1 MSPNNK
7 TRIAKLSFVVLLCSF
22 SSSFLCPTFLHTT
35 GTRTLHEREDS
46 VLVPV
51 VWEVGSEAYI
61 IAPQQLPRNNR
72 QKSCGEL
79 LFMGSCVWGA
89 IILFLRQNFETI
101 VSGMVFVIL
110 IFYIATTLAFFKFRR
125 FRIGEDGYQIPFYP
139 YLPLLFLVVLVS
151 LVSLRVYYQFELS
164 IQDLSFVLSGV
175 PIYFLFFK
183 HKVND

>member
-1 MSPNNK
+1 MCGLVFGFLVEDMPREAVGESEAWPKEKKMKMSPNNK

-89 IILFLRQNFETI
+89 IISFTHPRGPL
-101 VSGMVFVIL
+101 
-110 IFYIATTLAFFKFRR
+110 
-125 FRIGEDGYQIPFYP
+125 YP
-139 YLPLLFLVVLVS
+139 LP
-151 LVSLRVYYQFELS
+151 
-164 IQDLSFVLSGV
+164 
-175 PIYFLFFK
+175 
-183 HKVND
+183 